1 MIITIIPDG
10 LTVPQI
16 LNAQKAFFPIV
27 EEIEEKLRLKQGQHV
42 TWAISGVDTIPGASA
57 AFDPKFEL
65 FLTGPCEIVSFES
78 GESKAT
84 RIVASLKFSIIC
96 QNTVTYHLDYPHAET
111 TVAVTAAELID
122 SVVTA
127 FKLSAKK

>member
-27 EEIEEKLRLKQGQHV
+27 EEIEEKLHLKQGQHI
-42 TWAISGVDTIPGASA
+42 TWAISGAQTIPGSSA

-65 FLTGPCEIVSFES
+65 FLTAPCEIVSFES
-78 GESKAT
+78 GEGRAT
-84 RIVASLKFSIIC
+84 RIVAGLAYSITC
-96 QNTVTYHLDYPHAET
+96 QGEDTYHLDYTKSET
-111 TVAVTAAELID
+111 TIAVTAVGLIE
-122 SVVTA
+122 SVMSD
-127 FKLSAKK
+127 FKGKH